1 MTKEQKMQK
10 YKAVFD
16 SLDADRSGFLSSDE
30 LLQAVIALGKDPSDL
45 EEIFGVTADRKTEL
59 SLEEFVNLMEQI
71 EAKLSAEI
79 AAERYGDDD
88 DDDSEDGRLLVP
100 IDEEEAALYRTLFA
114 TLDSTN
120 KGRLSAEDLHT
131 YIRNMSLREASM
143 SAEELNFYFALVEAA
158 DNSPDGT
165 IDIEGFALVASD
177 HEEFFRMYAAT
188 NPAQLNRDNTRASKL
203 FKSVST
209 DSVSRVLQRVN
220 SKDKE
225 MYRRVFDEFDH
236 KKIGRVAAEDV
247 NRMMNKLGRVPSTE
261 ENAFLFELLQMAG
274 DAGFTFEE
282 FVALMV
288 EDEGSIAQL
297 GRSISRWQGK
307 GVDNDKRKSFKLIK
321 ANISRLGLKAAVE
334 KEDARLKKEEV
345 KLQKIGGAGAS
356 GYQLPG
362 ANNPRQQVSLSPS
375 PLSPSPLSPTSTSPF
390 TDRSMFVDTSRL
402 QSDPHNPLVP
412 ASSLLTPLELIRYRT
427 VFNMLDVD
435 QDGSVTCQEMM
446 QSTRTVTGRQ
456 PAEVEVRE
464 FMDLTDTNGN
474 GSMEFDEFVVVM
486 QRTKRALG
494 RMGTPRTEFTMTSEQ
509 RKREKYKQVFDSFD
523 LNRDGRISP
532 DELKQKLQS
541 MGKTVDDGNCRTLFS
556 TYDLNRDGVLDFE
569 EFIPMMDA
577 LVARELSL

>member
-1 MTKEQKMQK
+1 VLVQ
-10 YKAVFD
+10 
-16 SLDADRSGFLSSDE
+16 S
-30 LLQAVIALGKDPSDL
+30 
-45 EEIFGVTADRKTEL
+45 L
-59 SLEEFVNLMEQI
+59 SLVI
-71 EAKLSAEI
+71 TIWLSF
-79 AAERYGDDD
+79 
-88 DDDSEDGRLLVP
+88 S
-100 IDEEEAALYRTLFA
+100 
-114 TLDSTN
+114 
-120 KGRLSAEDLHT
+120 
-131 YIRNMSLREASM
+131 
-143 SAEELNFYFALVEAA
+143 
-158 DNSPDGT
+158 
-165 IDIEGFALVASD
+165 
-177 HEEFFRMYAAT
+177 
-188 NPAQLNRDNTRASKL
+188 
-203 FKSVST
+203 
-209 DSVSRVLQRVN
+209 
-220 SKDKE
+220 
-225 MYRRVFDEFDH
+225 
-236 KKIGRVAAEDV
+236 
-247 NRMMNKLGRVPSTE
+247 
-261 ENAFLFELLQMAG
+261 
-274 DAGFTFEE
+274 FEE
-282 FVALMV
+282 FVALMT
-288 EDEGSIAQL
+288 EDEGSIAEL
-297 GRSISRWQGK
+297 GRSVSRWQGK
-307 GVDNDKRKSFKLIK
+307 QVDNDKRKSFKLIK

-362 ANNPRQQVSLSPS
+362 ANKPRQQVSLSPS

-456 PAEVEVRE
+456 PAEVEIRE